1 MMNRIAYNRDK
12 GLVIIPKCASMSCEA
27 AVSNWTFTGEAKTF
41 FGLIRHPIDRWVS
54 GIVQYY
60 GSLSEE
66 HDNGDSFRK
75 RLVDRKDIIWFV
87 DKGIHDIHTE
97 PQIWHWQD
105 IPAPQRKLFKFE
117 DGVSALSS
125 ALKLN
130 FSHAHKLIDPN
141 KIKMRQQVKKI
152 IQENTVYKNKLLKQ
166 YSADLDLW
174 ASI

>member
-1 MMNRIAYNRDK
+1 
-12 GLVIIPKCASMSCEA
+12 MSCEA
-27 AVSNWTFTGEAKTF
+27 LFSHDLHWPTYGEATSF
-41 FGLIRHPIDRWVS
+41 FGIVRHPIDRWVS

-66 HDNGDSFRK
+66 HDGGDSFRK
-75 RLVDRKDIIWFV
+75 RLINKKDISWFV

-105 IPAPQRKLFKFE
+105 IPTSQRKLFKFE

-125 ALKLN
+125 ALKMK
-130 FSHAHKLIDPN
+130 FPHIHKLIDPN
-141 KIKMRQQVKKI
+141 KIKMRQQVKEI
-152 IQENTVYKNKLLKQ
+152 IEENSVYKNKLLEK